1 MNPVFFQYS
10 KDNILDQVINLF
22 VEKGWKS
29 FQKGDHFLN
38 HCYMWPDIVLSDK
51 KNGII
56 GEKGIEALGTYTP
69 NKKTIKD
76 GTVTLYIQTIKST
89 AQEYKEQQKLI
100 LSLDEIIEKL
110 STLVLIHEFTHW
122 IIAIGFGRD
131 QIIPAKLEYSCKDS
145 IYFHESLAQIVTN
158 YFCSKDPTLK
168 HIFDWIEKGQ
178 PQAYS
183 VYKKI
188 FHPTKTVAIS
198 PEQINRIIYIVILL
212 QIREEIDSNNQYCN
226 ALRKATNS
234 NNQSYDLLKEYY
246 DQLKALDDNKLICT
260 EIIDLIIDETLNKR
274 PNKFVEY
281 PELVIRYLRENKDI
295 QAFKKKYFGE
305 ITGKKFGLS

>member
-29 FQKGDHFLN
+29 FQKGDHLLN

-51 KNGII
+51 KNGTIS
-56 GEKGIEALGTYTP
+56 EKGIEALGTYTP
-69 NKKTIKD
+69 NATTTED

-89 AQEYKEQQKLI
+89 AQKYKEEQKLI

-110 STLVLIHEFTHW
+110 STLVLIHEFAHW
-122 IIAIGFGRD
+122 IILIGFGRD
-131 QIIPAKLEYSCKDS
+131 QITPVKLKYSCDDS
-145 IYFHESLAQIVTN
+145 IFFHESLAQIVTN

-168 HIFDWIEKGQ
+168 HIFDWMEKYQ
-178 PQAYS
+178 PQAYI
-183 VYKKI
+183 VYNEI
-188 FHPTKTVAIS
+188 FHPTKKVAVS

-212 QIREEIDSNNQYCN
+212 QI
-226 ALRKATNS
+226 RKATNS

-246 DQLKALDDNKLICT
+246 DQLKALDDNKIICT
-260 EIIDLIIDETLNKR
+260 EIIDLIIDETVNKR